1 MICKSISINE
11 LYPAIEHAGFID
23 VYCHETK
30 NDPET
35 RRYPAMIIVPG
46 GGYAYAAKCEAEP
59 IMAAFFSAGVQSF
72 VLRYTA
78 AQSEPCVRYPSEHLQ
93 LAAAFDYV
101 RSHADEYKIDK
112 NAIGVIGFSAGGH
125 LAGSYSAGLWHDDGY
140 AEALGIDVETLR
152 PNAAALCYGVLSF
165 TEPTNEWTVKNLL
178 GERRF
183 DNDERARLSYENI
196 VGENTPP
203 TFLWHTSTDDIV
215 PVECSIKAMAALAA
229 HKIPFQ
235 AHIFPEC
242 GHGLSR
248 ATRLTQPEEA
258 LIPPSYIA
266 SWMGECTDWF
276 LRVVGYQENIKR

>member
-1 MICKSISINE
+1 MIYKTIDLKE
-11 LYPAIEHAGFID
+11 LYPVQNHEGYLD

-35 RRYPAMIIVPG
+35 RRYPAMIIIPG
-46 GGYAYAAKCEAEP
+46 GGYACPSKCEAEP
-59 IMAAFFSAGVQSF
+59 IMAAFLSAGVQSF
-72 VLRYTA
+72 VLRYSA
-78 AQSEPCVRYPSEHLQ
+78 AKSEIPAFYPTEHLQ

-101 RSHADEYKIDK
+101 RKNADEYKIDK

-125 LAGSYSAGLWHDDGY
+125 LAGSYSAGLWHSDGY
-140 AEALGIDVETLR
+140 AEKLGVDVEMLR

-165 TEPTNEWTVKNLL
+165 MEPTNEWTVKNLL
-178 GERRF
+178 GDRRF
-183 DNDERARLSYENI
+183 DTAERARLSYENI

-203 TFLWHTSTDDIV
+203 TFLWHTCTDDIV
-215 PVECSIKAMAALAA
+215 PVECSIKAMAALASN
-229 HKIPFQ
+229 KVPFQ

-248 ATRLTQPEEA
+248 ATRLNQPNET

-266 SWMGECTDWF
+266 SWMNECTAWF
-276 LRVVGYQENIKR
+276 LRTVGYEENLRI